1 MWTAFI
7 LFLFSFCSVAAEGN
21 PQGSEPPEHD
31 VTTDKPST
39 LEQPFSFSRKR
50 SRAWYDKLNYFVW
63 AGAEHKRL
71 DLSRAVTNPAIKS
84 SLLQADYDS
93 QLYSF
98 NAGGNIFDRTSVNMD
113 IAYNKFTLEGDV
125 VDTNQDDVTLAES
138 VRFTRN
144 KLLTELF
151 VEYDLRNGYTLG
163 TDLYYGVSRYR
174 NRADPVLKDTIF
186 TDKEVGGGLMLSKT
200 FRFEQAEL
208 KTEYILSYRRLLPGD
223 PVFSKQSRTF
233 HNVLLSYNYHWS
245 FDVSIDTF
253 GRYSWYPRY
262 DEGNFWDTKDLF
274 AAGAE
279 VSWRIQDNLV
289 AAFRAE
295 RMQYGDGDTLDT
307 VSINI
312 EYQFGASDSK
322 RRKRRRKIP
331 QLLIR

>member
-1 MWTAFI
+1 
-7 LFLFSFCSVAAEGN
+7 
-21 PQGSEPPEHD
+21 
-31 VTTDKPST
+31 
-39 LEQPFSFSRKR
+39 
-50 SRAWYDKLNYFVW
+50 
-63 AGAEHKRL
+63 
-71 DLSRAVTNPAIKS
+71 
-84 SLLQADYDS
+84 
-93 QLYSF
+93 
-98 NAGGNIFDRTSVNMD
+98 
-113 IAYNKFTLEGDV
+113 
-125 VDTNQDDVTLAES
+125 
-138 VRFTRN
+138 
-144 KLLTELF
+144 
-151 VEYDLRNGYTLG
+151 
-163 TDLYYGVSRYR
+163 
-174 NRADPVLKDTIF
+174 
-186 TDKEVGGGLMLSKT
+186 MLSKT

-245 FDVSIDTF
+245 SDVSIDTF